1 MTEPDTWIVSS
12 RKGYELPANLQ
23 EEYFTGRYNALC
35 NYAAS
40 VQTMLQE
47 PHFIDDLFRIPIAEY
62 LRYLV
67 LHCETLVVCH
77 DNQVMGAAVFSDVI
91 PGRRAEFGGWI
102 HPEFR
107 KGIGNQRLVRHAMY
121 GDVLDYA
128 WNDLGL
134 TKLTSRCAKINTP
147 AIRLLENLGFRL
159 IGESKYDMQVFGKL
173 VDTLHFELINPKFKE
188 ILEDGWRRIKTTR
201 TKLPAA
207 PLHDNEPDEPGDE
220 PAIND
225 AAERPAGDLA
235 PRYREVSVEEQLAF
249 ASGFEDDE

>member
-23 EEYFTGRYNALC
+23 EEYFTGRYQSLC

-40 VQTMLQE
+40 VQDMLQE
-47 PHFIDDLFRIPIAEY
+47 PNFIDDLFRIPIAEY
-62 LRYLV
+62 LRHLV
-67 LHCETLVVCH
+67 LHCETLVVCLG
-77 DNQVMGAAVFSDVI
+77 DQVMGAAVFSDVI
-91 PGRRAEFGGWI
+91 PGRCAEFGGWI
-102 HPEFR
+102 HPSFR
-107 KGIGNQRLVRHAMY
+107 QGISKQRLVRHAMY

-128 WNDLGL
+128 WTDLGL
-134 TKLTSRCAKINTP
+134 TKLTARCAKINTP

-159 IGESKYDMQVFGKL
+159 IGESRYDMQVFGKL
-173 VDTLHFELINPKFKE
+173 VDTLHFELINPKYKE

-207 PLHDNEPDEPGDE
+207 PLHDDEPDESGNELAFD
-220 PAIND
+220 D
-225 AAERPAGDLA
+225 AAERSSGDVS

-249 ASGFEDDE
+249 ADGYEDDE